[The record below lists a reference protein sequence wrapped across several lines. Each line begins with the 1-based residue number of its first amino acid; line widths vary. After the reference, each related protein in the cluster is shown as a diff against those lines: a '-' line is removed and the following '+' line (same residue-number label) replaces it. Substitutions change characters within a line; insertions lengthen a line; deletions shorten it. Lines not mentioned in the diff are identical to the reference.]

1 MEVYTYKKKFIT
13 FIATH
18 NTALIIL
25 FIYIMV
31 KELPYSTLYQ
41 MYIAIGISL
50 ICVFITTI
58 LSTIKFKII
67 LTESTLLEQGI
78 IFKKSL
84 DLDSSFSILETGKV
98 KTLRVFNTDGT
109 TNIYVSNLIKDREN
123 LITNLKRKKGFVNLI
138 H

>member
-41 MYIAIGISL
+41 MYIAIGLSL

-58 LSTIKFKII
+58 LSIIKFKII

-84 DLDSSFSILETGKV
+84 DLDSSFSILETEG

-123 LITNLKRKKGFVNLI
+123 LITNLKRKKGFVDLI

>member
-41 MYIAIGISL
+41 MYIAIGLSL
-50 ICVFITTI
+50 ICVLITTI

-84 DLDSSFSILETGKV
+84 NLDNYFSILETEG
-98 KTLRVFNTDGT
+98 KTLRIFNTDGT

-123 LITNLKRKKGFVNLI
+123 LISNLKRKKGFVDLI

>member
-1 MEVYTYKKKFIT
+1 MEVYTYKNKFTT
-13 FIATH
+13 FVAIH
-18 NTALIIL
+18 NTALIIV

-31 KELPYSTLYQ
+31 KELPYSALYE
-41 MYIAIGISL
+41 MYIVIGFLL
-50 ICVFITTI
+50 ICVFIITI

-67 LTESTLLEQGI
+67 LTESNLLVQGI

-84 DLDSSFSILETGKV
+84 NLDNYFSILETEG

-123 LITNLKRKKGFVNLI
+123 LITNLKKKKGFVDVI

>member
-41 MYIAIGISL
+41 MYIAIGLSL

-84 DLDSSFSILETGKV
+84 DLDSSFSILETEG

-123 LITNLKRKKGFVNLI
+123 LITNLKKKKGFVDVI

>member
-13 FIATH
+13 FIAIH

-31 KELPYSTLYQ
+31 KELPYSSLYQ
-41 MYIAIGISL
+41 MYIAIGLSL
-50 ICVFITTI
+50 ICVLITTI

-84 DLDSSFSILETGKV
+84 DLDSSFSILETEG

-123 LITNLKRKKGFVNLI
+123 LITNLKKKKGFVDVI

>member
-1 MEVYTYKKKFIT
+1 MEVYTYKKKFTT
-13 FIATH
+13 FITIH

-41 MYIAIGISL
+41 MYIAIGLSL
-50 ICVFITTI
+50 ICVLITTI

-84 DLDSSFSILETGKV
+84 NLDNYFSILETEG
-98 KTLRVFNTDGT
+98 KTLRIFNTDGT

-123 LITNLKRKKGFVNLI
+123 LISNLKRKKGFVDLI

>member
-41 MYIAIGISL
+41 MYIAIGLSL
-50 ICVFITTI
+50 ICVLITTI

-84 DLDSSFSILETGKV
+84 NLDNYFSILETEG
-98 KTLRVFNTDGT
+98 KTLRIFNTDGT

-123 LITNLKRKKGFVNLI
+123 LITNLKRKKGFVDLI

>member
-41 MYIAIGISL
+41 MYIAIGLSL

-84 DLDSSFSILETGKV
+84 DLDSSFSILETEG

-123 LITNLKRKKGFVNLI
+123 LITNLKRKKGFVDLI